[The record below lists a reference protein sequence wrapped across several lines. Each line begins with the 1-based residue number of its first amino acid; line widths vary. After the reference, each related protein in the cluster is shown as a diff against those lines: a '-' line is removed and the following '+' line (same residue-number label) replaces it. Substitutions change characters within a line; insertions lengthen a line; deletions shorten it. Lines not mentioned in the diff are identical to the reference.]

1 MDFNDLAGKA
11 KDLAEEHPE
20 QLAGAVDKVGEAVKE
35 KYGHDEQVDEGI
47 AKIKGAIPGGEA

>member
-20 QLAGAVDKVGEAVKE
+20 QLEGAVEKLGETVKE
-35 KYGHDEQVDEGI
+35 KYGHDEQVDEGV
-47 AKIKGAIPGGEA
+47 AKIKGVIPGGE

>member
-20 QLAGAVDKVGEAVKE
+20 QLEGAVEKLGETVKE

-47 AKIKGAIPGGEA
+47 AKIKGAIPGGE